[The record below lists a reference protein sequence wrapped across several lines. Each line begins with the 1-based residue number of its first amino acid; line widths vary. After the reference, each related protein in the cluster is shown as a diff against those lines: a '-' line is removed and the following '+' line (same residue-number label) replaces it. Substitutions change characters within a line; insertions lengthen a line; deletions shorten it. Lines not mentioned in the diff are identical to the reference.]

1 MTEKKTDLFKSCLL
15 FTSDI
20 HLEKEIEK
28 KIITSPN
35 GPEHISRIEFRL
47 PTSNNNTKISI
58 DQDGD
63 LITERAEK
71 HYVIFI
77 DHEIETNVEKVGLQL
92 WRSAFFLTDYLLNNL
107 DLINKKIVVELGA
120 GLGITSYIVSFFAKM
135 VFCTDLEFVV
145 QRSEQNWLKNQ
156 ENLKEIIDVKESS
169 IFFKSLDWFQY
180 ENILNKLP
188 ETGSKFSLSQ
198 LDLESIGKASVFLA
212 ADVIYYQDIT
222 LSFFNI
228 IFKLI
233 TNGERKDKI
242 CIIANEKRINFD
254 TESLS
259 ITDVAFDLF
268 IKCMDDLNEYEDKE
282 TGYLFMTYQIPA
294 HNLNTYLNYKRSK
307 YLEIW
312 AIKAIAKL

>member
-1 MTEKKTDLFKSCLL
+1 MAENKSESFKSSLL

-28 KIITSPN
+28 EVISQN
-35 GPEHISRIEFRL
+35 GTEYISRIEFRL
-47 PTSNNNTKISI
+47 PGSNSNTTISF

-63 LITERAEK
+63 LITERSEK
-71 HYVIFI
+71 HYVIFL
-77 DHEIETNVEKVGLQL
+77 DHEIETNLEQVGLQL

-107 DLINKKIVVELGA
+107 DLINNKIIVELGA
-120 GLGITSYIVSFFAKM
+120 GLGITSYIVSFFAQM

-156 ENLKEIIDVKESS
+156 ENLKELIEEKGSNIL
-169 IFFKSLDWFQY
+169 FKSLDWFQY
-180 ENILNKLP
+180 ENILNKFS
-188 ETGSKFSLSQ
+188 ETGSKFSLNQ
-198 LDLESIGKASVFLA
+198 FDLDSIGKASVFLA

-222 LSFFNI
+222 LNFFNI

-233 TNGERKDKI
+233 TNGEKKDKI
-242 CIIANEKRINFD
+242 CVIANEKRMNFD

-268 IKCMDDLNEYEDKE
+268 LKCMDDLNEYEDEE
-282 TGYLFMTYQIPA
+282 TGYLFKTYKIPTQ
-294 HNLNTYLNYKRSK
+294 NLNNFLNYKRSK

-312 AIKAIAKL
+312 AIKAIARL